1 MFERCPLDSN
11 PFPGTTPNRHFPFE
25 GSPELY
31 RAPAEFFDLVSPW
44 PPDPLAPDLWGHGT
58 RFAPGLKH
66 CMDSPMAP
74 SPAARSEEHTSEL
87 QSRLHLVCR
96 LLLEKKKKRQI
107 HNYTNAHL
115 VRINVIY

>member
-31 RAPAEFFDLVSPW
+31 GAPAEFFDLLSPW
-44 PPDPLAPDLWGHGT
+44 SPDPLAPDLWGHGT

-66 CMDSPMAP
+66 CMDSPMAHLP
-74 SPAARSEEHTSEL
+74 TAYRRVNLDRCLRSEERRVGKE
-87 QSRLHLVCR
+87 CR
-96 LLLEKKKKRQI
+96 SGGW
-107 HNYTNAHL
+107 
-115 VRINVIY
+115 